1 MLRKKEELNNI
12 YNALLSMALVFAFN
26 LAINGYYS
34 LRVSMFLCGIFSI
47 GTAVLIYLFDLF
59 RKNII
64 TYLII
69 LAVVVL
75 VIVFLVRLSIN
86 PWEQIQNFIAW
97 MGDYNGSIERYAAKY
112 AYALLLGVSLIAAI
126 VFYLIIGRQTIK
138 YILAI
143 VIAVTLIILSVSH
156 INLNKATVLICIF
169 YIMMNLAEICETIY
183 CRRVGT
189 QKKLGGILYLVPVC
203 LMLAIF
209 TALLPSR
216 PEPMK
221 WSAIK
226 MMYQN
231 IKEQYEVMKTN
242 IEYYFKDGK
251 SEFSVNYTGYSED
264 GGELS
269 QDGEVIKDNKV
280 ALKLAGLSE
289 DKTVYLTGSV
299 SDIYSSNR
307 WEKSKLNFMEQDLE
321 YRLDYKELYAAIA
334 RLGEAAQKDNALIKK
349 REIQIKYNN
358 LKTKTFFYPLKMNGY
373 TIYTSYRKL
382 LLDMPQISFKKPRGN
397 GTSYQVQYFE
407 INLKDSAFSKLLME
421 QDAFTYADY
430 TGPLPSEET
439 KSWINMKSLNDY
451 DIEDSVYWKDTY
463 QNLED
468 RAKMIKDRYLG
479 LPNELPDRVY
489 QLAQDLT
496 KDYSTKYEK
505 LKAIEQYL
513 IANYTYTLNVDS
525 LPEGKDFADYFLFES
540 KQGYCTYY
548 ATAMAVLGRCIGIPT
563 RYVEGYLGVF
573 DKKDGDMYLVTNSQ
587 AHAWA
592 EAYFEGVGWIPF
604 EATAP
609 FYENRYSTWPTLS
622 NSAGNG
628 NASGNY
634 LYPNP
639 GQNLFEEPVAD
650 QEVILEKEDTNLK
663 GTAFLLLL
671 LIPLLLI
678 LLIIYFVILK
688 YRYKVLLAN
697 SEDSKKVHILFLRI
711 LHQLKREGFQLL
723 PQETV
728 FMLSKRVRD
737 EFRYKGVTFVDVADV
752 FMRCRYAQEEMKKE
766 DVNKLIS
773 FHLGL
778 LEKERQEE
786 SRLNVW
792 INEFLFLMEKRKYA

>member
-1 MLRKKEELNNI
+1 MLKKKEELNNI
-12 YNALLSMALVFAFN
+12 YNALLSMALVFAFI
-26 LAINGYYS
+26 LAINGYYNF
-34 LRVSMFLCGIFSI
+34 RVTMFLCGILAVGS
-47 GTAVLIYLFDLF
+47 AVLVYLFDLF

-64 TYLII
+64 TYL
-69 LAVVVL
+69 LLAAVVVL
-75 VIVFLVRLSIN
+75 SIVILVRLSIN
-86 PWEQIQNFIAW
+86 PWEQILNFIVW
-97 MGDYNGSIERYAAKY
+97 IGEYNGSIEQYSSKY
-112 AYALLLGVSLIAAI
+112 AYAVLLGVSFIAAI
-126 VFYLIIGRQTIK
+126 VFYLIIRRQTLK

-143 VIAVTLIILSVSH
+143 VIATTLIILSIGH

-169 YIMMNLAEICETIY
+169 YIMTNLAEICETIY
-183 CRRVGT
+183 CRKIGI

-203 LMLAIF
+203 LMLALF
-209 TALLPSR
+209 TALLPAR

-221 WSAIK
+221 WTAIK

-264 GGELS
+264 GGELN
-269 QDGEVIKDNKV
+269 QGGTVIKDNKV

-299 SDIYSSNR
+299 SDIYDSNR
-307 WEKSKLNFMEQDLE
+307 WVKSKLNYMEQDLE

-334 RLGEAAQKDNALIKK
+334 RLGQEAQKDNALVKK

-358 LKTKTFFYPLKMNGY
+358 LKTKTFFYPLKMNEY
-373 TIYTSYRKL
+373 TIYTSYKKL
-382 LLDMPQISFKKPRGN
+382 SLDMPQISFKKPRGN
-397 GTSYQVQYFE
+397 GTSYQVEYFE
-407 INLKDSAFSKLLME
+407 LNLKDNAFANLLME
-421 QDAFTYADY
+421 QDAFTYSNY
-430 TGPLPSEET
+430 GGPIPSEET
-439 KSWINMKSLNDY
+439 KSWINMKSLNEY
-451 DIEDSVYWKDTY
+451 GFEDSAYWMETY
-463 QNLED
+463 QNLKA
-468 RAKMIKDRYLG
+468 RAKMIQERYLD
-479 LPNELPDRVY
+479 LPDKLPERVY

-496 KDYSTKYEK
+496 RDYSTKYEK

-513 IANYTYTLNVDS
+513 ISNYTYTLEVEP
-525 LPEGKDFADYFLFES
+525 LPEGKDFADYFLFET

-609 FYENRYSTWPTLS
+609 FYENRYSAWPTAS
-622 NSAGNG
+622 NSIGNG

-634 LYPNP
+634 NYPNP
-639 GQNLFEEPVAD
+639 GQNLSEDPVID
-650 QEVILEKEDTNLK
+650 QEVILEKENTK

-678 LLIIYFVILK
+678 LLVIYYIILK
-688 YRYKVLLAN
+688 YRYKALLAN
-697 SEDSKKVHILFLRI
+697 SDNSMKVHILFLRI

-728 FMLSKRVRD
+728 FMLSKRVQED
-737 EFRYKGVTFVDVADV
+737 FRYKGITFVQVADV
-752 FMRCRYAQEEMKKE
+752 FMRCRYAQEEMKPE
-766 DVNKLIS
+766 DVSKLRS

-786 SRLNVW
+786 SRLNIW
-792 INEFLFLMEKRKYA
+792 INEFLFLMKKYN

>member
-1 MLRKKEELNNI
+1 MLKRKEELNNI
-12 YNALLSMALVFAFN
+12 YNALLSMALVFAFI
-26 LAINGYYS
+26 LAIDGYYS
-34 LRVSMFLCGIFSI
+34 LRVSMFLCGIFAMGS
-47 GTAVLIYLFDLF
+47 AVLVYLFDLF

-69 LAVVVL
+69 SAVIVL
-75 VIVFLVRLSIN
+75 LIVFLVRLSIN
-86 PWEQIQNFIAW
+86 PLEQLQNFIAW
-97 MGDYNGSIERYAAKY
+97 MGEYNGSIEQYSAKY
-112 AYALLLGVSLIAAI
+112 AYALLIGVSFIVAI
-126 VFYLIIGRQTIK
+126 VFYLIIRRQSLK
-138 YILAI
+138 YMFAI
-143 VIAVTLIILSVSH
+143 VIAVTLIVLSISH
-156 INLNKATVLICIF
+156 IDMNKATVLICIF
-169 YIMMNLAEICETIY
+169 YIMTNLAEICETIY
-183 CRRVGT
+183 CRKLGID
-189 QKKLGGILYLVPVC
+189 KKLGSILYLVPVC

-226 MMYQN
+226 LMYQN

-251 SEFSVNYTGYSED
+251 NEFSVNYTGYSED
-264 GGELS
+264 GGELN
-269 QDGEVIKDNKV
+269 QDGEVIKSNKV

-299 SDIYSSNR
+299 SDIYNSDR
-307 WEKSKLNFMEQDLE
+307 WEKSKLNYMEQDLE

-334 RLGEAAQKDNALIKK
+334 RLGEAAQKDNALVKK

-358 LKTKTFFYPLKMNGY
+358 LKTKTFFYPLKMNRY
-373 TIYTSYRKL
+373 TIFTSYKKL
-382 LLDMPQISFKKPRGN
+382 SLDMPQISFKKPRGN
-397 GTSYQVQYFE
+397 GTSYQVEYFE
-407 INLKDSAFSKLLME
+407 INLKDNAFANLLME
-421 QDAFTYADY
+421 QDAFTYSNYD
-430 TGPLPSEET
+430 GPIPSEET

-451 DIEDSVYWKDTY
+451 GIEDSVYWMETY
-463 QNLED
+463 QNLEA
-468 RAKMIKDRYLG
+468 RAKMIKEHYLD
-479 LPNELPDRVY
+479 LPNKLPERVY
-489 QLAQDLT
+489 QLAQELT

-513 IANYTYTLNVDS
+513 ISNYTYTLNAEA

-573 DKKDGDMYLVTNSQ
+573 NKKDGDMYLVTNSQ

-609 FYENRYSTWPTLS
+609 FYENRYSTWPTAS
-622 NSAGNG
+622 NSTGNG
-628 NASGNY
+628 NTSGNY
-634 LYPNP
+634 NYPNSEH
-639 GQNLFEEPVAD
+639 NLSENSVTD
-650 QEVILEKEDTNLK
+650 QEIILEKEDTKLK
-663 GTAFLLLL
+663 GTALLLL
-671 LIPLLLI
+671 LIIPLILI
-678 LLIIYFVILK
+678 LLIIYYIILK
-688 YRYKVLLAN
+688 YRYKTLLAN
-697 SEDSKKVHILFLRI
+697 SNNNKKVHILFLKI
-711 LHQLKREGFQLL
+711 LHQLQREGFQLL

-728 FMLSKRVRD
+728 YMLSKRVRD
-737 EFRYKGVTFVDVADV
+737 EFRYKGVTFTQVADV
-752 FMRCRYAQEEMKKE
+752 FMRCRYAQEEMKLE
-766 DVNKLIS
+766 DVSKLQN
-773 FHLGL
+773 FQLGL

-792 INEFLFLMEKRKYA
+792 MNEFLFLMKKSKYE